1 MSKILLLDADGVVI
15 RPRNKYFSET
25 YSQDYGVPFE
35 EILPF
40 FKGDYKRAAIGE
52 VDIKEVLLPYLTKWG
67 WKGTVDE
74 FLKYWFENERDT
86 DEKVLGLVTN
96 LRQRG
101 VKIYLASDNEANR
114 AKYLMEDVG
123 LKDKFDGAFFSSDL
137 GVTKSDPQFFKL
149 VSEKLQVAPQEIDYW
164 DDDKKN
170 VDIANG
176 TGVNG
181 HSYTN
186 FEEFQLE
193 NNK

>member
-1 MSKILLLDADGVVI
+1 
-15 RPRNKYFSET
+15 
-25 YSQDYGVPFE
+25 
-35 EILPF
+35 
-40 FKGDYKRAAIGE
+40 
-52 VDIKEVLLPYLTKWG
+52 
-67 WKGTVDE
+67 
-74 FLKYWFENERDT
+74 
-86 DEKVLGLVTN
+86 
-96 LRQRG
+96 
-101 VKIYLASDNEANR
+101 
-114 AKYLMEDVG
+114 MEDVG